1 MAGDRD
7 VLAARAGDTE
17 AFARLYRR
25 YSRPV
30 FLELA
35 ARVQGSQDA
44 EDALQATFL
53 AAWVNLPRLRRPSR
67 FVAWLF
73 SIARNK
79 ARDQMRK
86 ATPRM
91 VLLGNN
97 TDLIAPRAGSE
108 NPAVDCL
115 RELVACLRPRSRA
128 IVLLRVVEGWTAEEV
143 AAAQGVSA
151 STVRRRYAE
160 AIEHLHAGL
169 QRSKPDG
176 TQDRTSRRVQL

>member
-7 VLAARAGDTE
+7 VTAARAGDRE
-17 AFARLYRR
+17 AFARLYTR
-25 YSRPV
+25 YARPV

-35 ARVQGSQDA
+35 ARVRRAQDA

-53 AAWVNLPRLRRPSR
+53 AAWVNLPRLRRPGR

-79 ARDQMRK
+79 ARDQMRR

-97 TDLIAPRAGSE
+97 RDLIAPSAGSE
-108 NPAVDCL
+108 NPEVDRL
-115 RELVACLRPRSRA
+115 RDLVAGLRPESRT

-143 AAAQGVSA
+143 AAAQGISA

-169 QRSKPDG
+169 QRSKPDD
-176 TQDRTSRRVQL
+176 TQDRTPHRVQL